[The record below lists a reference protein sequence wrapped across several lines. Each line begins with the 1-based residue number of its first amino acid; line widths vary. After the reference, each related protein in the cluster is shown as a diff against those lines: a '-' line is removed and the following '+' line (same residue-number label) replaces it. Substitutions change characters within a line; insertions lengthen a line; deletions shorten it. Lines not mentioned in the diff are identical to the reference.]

1 MISRTDPLGTVRY
14 GYDRAGHQIRTV
26 DVDGQETAV
35 RVDATGRVVGVDVPG
50 ASADARYAYTPAGLV
65 TKMTDATGTTRF
77 SYDARG
83 LTTQVVHTPGTGAP
97 GAGSVLK
104 YGYDETGRLTS
115 LTYPNGATLTRGLD
129 AAGRLTSITDPT
141 AGRFNLTWG
150 PDGNLATITYPNG
163 VVTTADVDS
172 RGLTTTL
179 TIADDAGAALLGMAY
194 DYDAAGQQTS
204 ITTTRPH
211 IGDWP
216 APPGATTNETSE
228 FSTSSQYTFDPLGRL
243 DQVTGDGAG
252 DVDFAVNGVLT
263 ALPGLTLTHNQLG
276 QAQAATRT
284 TPTAATTWD
293 FSYDPAGRQTT
304 RTYQTTPADPGQPT
318 VSGQVTLTWDT
329 AGHLMT
335 WADTP
340 AGAAEPAEE
349 YAYTYTGDG
358 LRRTTTH
365 HTAGADPATDTF
377 VWSQGLGG
385 IPVLLTDGQ
394 HRFVYGAGM
403 APLAQITTTDTGGD
417 TGRVAFLHTDTL
429 GSVRAATNTQ
439 GEELVRFDY
448 DTHGYPTHTTGDTKA
463 TKFGYAGEYT
473 DPTGLT
479 YLRARYYDPGTGV
492 FLTRDPL
499 LDTTRNPYGY
509 TGGNPLQHT
518 DPTGLDWRDKAGQA
532 LVIGFRIRQ
541 GAESRVTDTAL
552 GIPDMAMSM
561 TLMGQ
566 IKRDIDFTRIL
577 IEDGPRD
584 AFNLHSN
591 PLYGL

>member
-1 MISRTDPLGTVRY
+1 MGQLISRTDPLGTVRY

-365 HTAGADPATDTF
+365 HTAGADPMGSTGLCTVQ
-377 VWSQGLGG
+377 VWHPSLKSPPPTPVG
-385 IPVLLTDGQ
+385 I
-394 HRFVYGAGM
+394 RAGWLSCTPTPSAAS
-403 APLAQITTTDTGGD
+403 APPPTPRVRNWSGSTTTPMATPPTPPETPKPRNSGTPANTPTPPVSPTYARG
-417 TGRVAFLHTDTL
+417 TKP
-429 GSVRAATNTQ
+429 GSSSPATRSSTPPATPTATPAATPSNT
-439 GEELVRFDY
+439 
-448 DTHGYPTHTTGDTKA
+448 PTPPGSTGA
-463 TKFGYAGEYT
+463 TK
-473 DPTGLT
+473 P
-479 YLRARYYDPGTGV
+479 AR
-492 FLTRDPL
+492 
-499 LDTTRNPYGY
+499 
-509 TGGNPLQHT
+509 H
-518 DPTGLDWRDKAGQA
+518 W
-532 LVIGFRIRQ
+532 
-541 GAESRVTDTAL
+541 
-552 GIPDMAMSM
+552 
-561 TLMGQ
+561 
-566 IKRDIDFTRIL
+566 
-577 IEDGPRD
+577 
-584 AFNLHSN
+584 
-591 PLYGL
+591 